1 MKYLMLNDELDEYYS
16 GNQHTWTLLWSV
28 EDLENPQLLGSH
40 RANDTAI
47 DHNLYIHDDLAYLT
61 NYCSGLRILDAT
73 QMGDGVAPE
82 LAFFDACNY
91 CDSALFFGTWNNYP
105 FFESRIV
112 VVSSIELGMFVLK
125 PDYEAIG
132 LQ

>member
-1 MKYLMLNDELDEYYS
+1 MGAVGKEDARNLNPFRNKKLRKMKS
-16 GNQHTWTLLWSV
+16 ILL
-28 EDLENPQLLGSH
+28 LLAAVAAASAT
-40 RANDTAI
+40 R
-47 DHNLYIHDDLAYLT
+47 HNGTHYLT

-73 QMGDGVAPE
+73 QIGDGVAPE
-82 LAFFDACNY
+82 MAFFDACDY